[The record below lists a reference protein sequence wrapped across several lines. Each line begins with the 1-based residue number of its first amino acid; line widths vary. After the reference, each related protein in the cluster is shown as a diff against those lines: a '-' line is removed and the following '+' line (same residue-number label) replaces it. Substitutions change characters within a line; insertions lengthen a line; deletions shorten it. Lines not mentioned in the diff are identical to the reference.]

1 MSAPPS
7 EPDVYPP
14 LPPPRSPAPR
24 SPGRQPTDATRSI
37 REKSVAVDDQPRPT
51 RPMMPSNVGGDRNTL
66 RVPIMSDG
74 LRSWSYELFDCFSDL
89 PTCVLSCCCCCYV
102 YSQNK
107 QRFTHLDMHGT
118 PLREPVR
125 RYNHDCLSWFLLQC
139 GLGAGWGLQAI
150 SRSDVRRRYGIRGD
164 SCKDVLISGCCGPC
178 ELVQEHREI
187 QLEESSFYGL

>member
-7 EPDVYPP
+7 ERDLPYP
-14 LPPPRSPAPR
+14 PPPRSPGIQLTD
-24 SPGRQPTDATRSI
+24 PGRSTRE
-37 REKSVAVDDQPRPT
+37 RSVAVDDQPKPT
-51 RPMMPSNVGGDRNTL
+51 RPMMPMPSNIGGDRNAL
-66 RVPIMSDG
+66 RMPIMSDG

-107 QRFTHLDMHGT
+107 QRFTHLDTHGA
-118 PLREPVR
+118 PLRAPVS

-139 GLGAGWGLQAI
+139 CLNAGWGLQAI

-164 SCKDVLISGCCGPC
+164 ACKDVLISGCCGPC

>member
-1 MSAPPS
+1 MSYGTN
-7 EPDVYPP
+7 D
-14 LPPPRSPAPR
+14 LL
-24 SPGRQPTDATRSI
+24 
-37 REKSVAVDDQPRPT
+37 AVQST
-51 RPMMPSNVGGDRNTL
+51 RPMMPSNVGGDRNAL

-89 PTCVLSCCCCCYV
+89 PTCMYLWPCLIPPAVPGSLPTSGVLSCCCCCYV

-139 GLGAGWGLQAI
+139 GLGAGWGLQV
-150 SRSDVRRRYGIRGD
+150 RSSVSSPWMLDRRYGFSRRPYPALMCAGAM
-164 SCKDVLISGCCGPC
+164 
-178 ELVQEHREI
+178 
-187 QLEESSFYGL
+187 ESVAIHAKTSS